1 MEVITKK
8 ITLNDFKNYDP
19 NVKLKCL
26 DYEGSECWNQ
36 FPMDLIVTND
46 ELAALKNIP
55 HVKKINT
62 DGKEYTVLRYYNIK
76 KLSLF
81 FNEYERLMTYYRLI
95 EIKGVKKWVKCEKP
109 ESFTVFTSLPSVEEF
124 ECGTYIATNMLHEQY
139 LKYTGGGLKEIEIT
153 IKDIL
158 CKYFNNCTNDTS
170 LTYDT
175 PYINI
180 PLYVSDDITDC
191 GEMLNDLQKWS
202 PSRHYYEGDV
212 VFYNDEYY
220 VAKKNISSESF
231 EKNDWE
237 LLNLKAPSS
246 SEAMQEVYT
255 ESKLNYFISQR
266 RTYDDNGNVLPFIL
280 EDTIDGELTCLIYKS
295 GYVNYIEKT
304 DGTYVDVLK
313 KVEYHLDNQW
323 KEMKENENNMY
334 IIFMDNNIINSGN
347 TKIDYT
353 NIDSIRFTFIID
365 AQVQNNE
372 IVEGTGVVYEETRY
386 CNKKEL
392 TCKINRKEKTF
403 NYIDIEPLSVFSK
416 TNNLKKSYAKILN
429 ISVNDKF
436 NVWEQGVVYNKGD
449 VVFDYLTNSYYRSLI
464 NKNTTELGINK
475 YWELL
480 NFSHLFV
487 NDKLFGTSYVDV
499 DLPKISIDR
508 GNYTAM
514 ERHYILGEINSFDDL
529 EKYRNNMFKL

>member
-8 ITLNDFKNYDP
+8 ITLNDFKNYNP
-19 NVKLKCL
+19 NVNLKCL

-76 KLSLF
+76 KLFLF
-81 FNEYERLMTYYRLI
+81 FEEYERLMTYYRLI

-109 ESFTVFTSLPSVEEF
+109 ESFTVFASLPLAEEF

-139 LKYTGGGLKEIEIT
+139 LKYTGGGLKKIEKVIKEIFN
-153 IKDIL
+153 
-158 CKYFNNCTNDTS
+158 KYFTNDTS
-170 LTYDT
+170 LTYDM

-180 PLYVSDDITDC
+180 PLYVSNDITDC
-191 GEMLNDLQKWS
+191 GDMLNDLQKWS

-231 EKNDWE
+231 EKKYWE
-237 LLNLKAPSS
+237 LLKLKAPSS
-246 SEAMQEVYT
+246 SDVMKKEVYT

-280 EDTIDGELTCLIYKS
+280 EGNTGFLIYKS
-295 GYVNYIEKT
+295 GYVNYTEKT

-313 KVEYHLDNQW
+313 DVEYHSGNQW
-323 KEMKENENNMY
+323 NKMEKNENNNMY
-334 IIFMDNNIINSGN
+334 AIFKKNTINGSYV
-347 TKIDYT
+347 D
-353 NIDSIRFTFIID
+353 IDSIRFTFIID

-372 IVEGTGVVYEETRY
+372 IVDGTGVAYEETRY
-386 CNKKEL
+386 CNKKQL
-392 TCKINRKEKTF
+392 TCKINGEEKTF
-403 NYIDIEPLSVFSK
+403 NYIDIDPLSVFSK

-436 NVWEQGVVYNKGD
+436 KIWEKGTKYFYRE
-449 VVFDYLTNSYYRSLI
+449 VVFDYLTNSYYKCIKKGTMGTTDGL
-464 NKNTTELGINK
+464 NNTLS
-475 YWELL
+475 WQLL

>member
-8 ITLNDFKNYDP
+8 ITLNDFKNYNP
-19 NVKLKCL
+19 NVNLKCL
-26 DYEGSECWNQ
+26 DHGGSECWNQ
-36 FPMDLIVTND
+36 FPMDLIVTD
-46 ELAALKNIP
+46 DALVALKNIP
-55 HVKKINT
+55 YVKKINT
-62 DGKEYTVLRYYNIK
+62 DGEEYTVLRYYNIK
-76 KLSLF
+76 KLFLF
-81 FNEYERLMTYYRLI
+81 FEEYERLMTYYRLI

-109 ESFTVFTSLPSVEEF
+109 KSFTVFVSLPLAEEF
-124 ECGTYIATNMLHEQY
+124 ECGTYIATNILHEQY
-139 LKYTGGGLKEIEIT
+139 LKYTGGSEDDKIMFQ
-153 IKDIL
+153 KMMDN
-158 CKYFNNCTNDTS
+158 YFSNDTS

-175 PYINI
+175 PYINF
-180 PLYVSDDITDC
+180 PLFISSDITDC

-202 PSRHYYEGDV
+202 PSRHYYKGDV

-220 VAKKNISSESF
+220 VAKNNTSSESF
-231 EKNDWE
+231 KKNDWE
-237 LLNLKAPSS
+237 LLNLKAPSYS
-246 SEAMQEVYT
+246 DTMQEVYT

-280 EDTIDGELTCLIYKS
+280 EDAIDGELTFLIYKS

-304 DGTYVDVLK
+304 EGTYVDVLK
-313 KVEYHLDNQW
+313 NVEYHLDNKW
-323 KEMKENENNMY
+323 NEMEKNENNMY
-334 IIFMDNNIINSGN
+334 TIFRNNNIINSG
-347 TKIDYT
+347 YT
-353 NIDSIRFTFIID
+353 NIDSIKFTFIID
-365 AQVQNNE
+365 AQVQNDK

-386 CNKKEL
+386 CNKKQL
-392 TCKINRKEKTF
+392 TCTINGKEKTF
-403 NYIDIEPLSVFSK
+403 NYIDIDSLSVFSK

-436 NVWEQGVVYNKGD
+436 NVWEEGVDYNKGD
-449 VVFDYLTNSYYRSLI
+449 VVFDYLTNSYYRSLT
-464 NKNTTELGINK
+464 NNNTSVPGTSIRWK
-475 YWELL
+475 LL
-480 NFSHLFV
+480 DFSHLFV